1 MTTMARDKRGKGYHK
16 ILAWQRAHAL
26 VLQVYTLV
34 ARFPRQEMFGLTGQ
48 LRDAAVSVA
57 ANIVEGYARGRPK
70 QFLYHLNVSWGS
82 LAEVEYY
89 LELAEE
95 RGYITAEQYESA
107 EALRRETAYLLHR
120 LMQSVAKRVEEE
132 AASRTT
138 YRQLKESAEVPYEVA
153 SALLDPSI
161 PPFDPDLHHL
171 TDPTDLSAPSGPS
184 VPSVPSAPSIPSGP
198 SVPSV
203 PSAPSIPSGPSAPS
217 GPSSSKE

>member
-1 MTTMARDKRGKGYHK
+1 MKRDKRVKGYHK

-26 VLQVYTLV
+26 VLQVYTLT
-34 ARFPRQEMFGLTGQ
+34 AGFPRQEMFGLTGQ
-48 LRDAAVSVA
+48 MRDAAVSVA

-95 RGYITAEQYESA
+95 RHYITAEQYESA

-120 LMQSVAKRVEEE
+120 LMQSVARRVEEE
-132 AASRTT
+132 GASRTT

-161 PPFDPDLHHL
+161 PPFDPDLHRL
-171 TDPTDLSAPSGPS
+171 TDPTDLSPTSAPSAPSGPS
-184 VPSVPSAPSIPSGP
+184 VPSVPSAPSGT
-198 SVPSV
+198 
-203 PSAPSIPSGPSAPS
+203 
-217 GPSSSKE
+217 